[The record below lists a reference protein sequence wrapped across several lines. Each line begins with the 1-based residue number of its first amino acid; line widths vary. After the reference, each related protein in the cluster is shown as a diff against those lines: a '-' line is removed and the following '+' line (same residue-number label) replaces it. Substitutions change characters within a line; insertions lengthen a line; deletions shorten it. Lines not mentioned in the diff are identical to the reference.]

1 MWAIRSKESPRKE
14 VSVNKK
20 LISLRSQREKISKNK
35 LLKLL
40 KTLKLLKEIDTIEAV
55 FLTGSVAVFNAK
67 ENSDIDLMIV
77 TKPGQLWLTRLK
89 ILRLLKRLKLGRNKN
104 HIKDR
109 ICTNI
114 FLDANHLEIKE
125 KNLYTAHEVLQARCV
140 FDRGGIAA
148 RWLGE
153 NVWTRKY
160 LPKAFLKTN
169 QETKTPK
176 PMSNLQLPKFQ
187 FGLLELASWLLEA
200 IAFALQLLYMWP
212 KMTNEKVGLGY
223 AFFHPV
229 DGSKIFRERFKNK
242 LRGLGIMKSDEVF

>member
-1 MWAIRSKESPRKE
+1 MFEFPLTRKERKIWGIGSKETPREE

-20 LISLRSQREKISKNK
+20 LISLRRQREKISKNK

-40 KTLKLLKEIDTIEAV
+40 RVLKFLEEIQTIEAV
-55 FLTGSVAVFNAK
+55 FVTGSVAVFNAK

-89 ILRLLKRLKLGRNKN
+89 ILRLLKRLKLDRNKN

-140 FDRGGIAA
+140 FDRGGI
-148 RWLGE
+148 RDEWLGE
-153 NVWTRKY
+153 NRWVKDY
-160 LPKAFLKTN
+160 LPKALRHKAKGLRTKIKNQRNFLEVLAFLVQYIYMK
-169 QETKTPK
+169 PK
-176 PMSNLQLPKFQ
+176 
-187 FGLLELASWLLEA
+187 
-200 IAFALQLLYMWP
+200 I
-212 KMTNEKVGLGY
+212 TNEKVGFGY

-229 DGSKIFRERFKNK
+229 DGSKVFRERFKNK
-242 LRGLGIMKSDEVF
+242 LRGLGIMNSDEVS